1 MKNHFFTLIELL
13 VVIAIIA
20 ILAAMLL
27 PALSAA
33 RERSLSASCQGNLR
47 QLAVGYLSY
56 ADEFSYTPPVWSS
69 NRWMNSIT
77 PFVENGDVKT
87 ENSIFRCPVDR
98 RDGVETSYGINQ
110 TYPRD
115 PEKRRREDL
124 LWYGL
129 SFSKI
134 KNPSGFIILA
144 DACKYYIGKDVEGR
158 GSTVMVDGEMVVSG
172 GVYSNLALRHQMN
185 FNAVFADGHAE
196 YLAYNSSLNT
206 ASWDYNGE
214 RDEDFN

>member
-1 MKNHFFTLIELL
+1 MQRVFFTLIELL

-20 ILAAMLL
+20 ILAAMLMSS
-27 PALSAA
+27 LSAA
-33 RERSLSASCQGNLR
+33 QQRGWAAGCQNNLR

-69 NRWMNSIT
+69 NRWMNSIAR
-77 PFVENGDVKT
+77 FVENGDVKT

-115 PEKRRREDL
+115 PECRRREDL

-158 GSTVMVDGEMVVSG
+158 GSTVMMDGEMVVSG
-172 GVYSNLALRHQMN
+172 GIYSNLALRHQMN
-185 FNAVFADGHAE
+185 FNAAFADGHTE
-196 YLAYNSSLNT
+196 YLPYNSTLNT
-206 ASWDYNGE
+206 AYWDYNND
-214 RDEDFN
+214 RDEDF